1 MSNIR
6 FAAMPH
12 TDAEALWNGATDAY
26 GRLPETTVSD
36 GPGNP
41 CRHCL
46 RNINA
51 GDELLVFAYRP
62 FPALQPYA
70 ETGPVFLH
78 KVPCQRYAAEEVLPP
93 VLSGTR
99 DFIVRGYNDSN
110 RIVYGTGAVT
120 ATGDIPAYAETLLE
134 RPEIAY
140 VHVRSARNNCYQCR
154 IDKQKAPVHGEP
166 GAFI

>member
-1 MSNIR
+1 MTAIR
-6 FAAMPH
+6 FTAMPAA
-12 TDAEALWNGATDAY
+12 DAEALWRGGTDAY
-26 GRLPETTVSD
+26 GCLPETAMSD
-36 GPGNP
+36 GPGHP

-46 RNINA
+46 ANIDA
-51 GDELLVFAYRP
+51 GEQFLVFAYRP
-62 FPALQPYA
+62 FPRLQPYA

-78 KVPCQRYAAEEVLPP
+78 GQTCRRYAAEDALPP

-99 DFIVRGYNDSN
+99 DFIVRGYGDDD

-120 ATGDIPAYAETLLE
+120 ATADIAAYATTLLE
-134 RPEIAY
+134 RSDIAY

-154 IDKQKAPVHGEP
+154 IDRQKAPLLAEI